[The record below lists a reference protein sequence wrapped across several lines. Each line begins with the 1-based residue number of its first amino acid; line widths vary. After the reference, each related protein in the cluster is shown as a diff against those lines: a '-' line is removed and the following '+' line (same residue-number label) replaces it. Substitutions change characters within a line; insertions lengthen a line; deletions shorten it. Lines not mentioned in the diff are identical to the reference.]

1 MRIRAAFTPSFSRDL
16 KGLRKRGLDESEL
29 MEVIDLII
37 ENTPDSLEELWRRH
51 RMHSLKGV
59 WKGISKCHVA
69 NAGDWLIVWRESDGV
84 AFLQRT
90 GTHDE
95 IFR

>member
-1 MRIRAAFTPSFSRDL
+1 MRLKAAFTPSFSRDL
-16 KGLRKRGLDESEL
+16 KRIRKRRLDESEL
-29 MEVIDLII
+29 MWVIDLII
-37 ENTPDSLEELWRRH
+37 ENTPESLEELRRRH

-59 WKGISKCHVA
+59 WKGSSECHVA
-69 NAGDWLIVWRESDGV
+69 NAGDWLIVWRENDGV

>member
-1 MRIRAAFTPSFSRDL
+1 MRLRATFMPSFSRDL
-16 KGLRKRGLDESEL
+16 KRVRRRGLDEGDL
-29 MEVIDLII
+29 LAVIGLII
-37 ENTPDSLEELWRRH
+37 ENTPESREELRRRH
-51 RMHSLKGV
+51 RMHSLKGA
-59 WKGISKCHVA
+59 WRGSSECHVA
-69 NAGDWLIVWRESDGV
+69 NAGDWLIVWRECDGV

>member
-1 MRIRAAFTPSFSRDL
+1 MRLEATFVPSFSRDL
-16 KGLRKRGLDESEL
+16 KRIRRRGLKERDL
-29 MEVIDLII
+29 IAVIDLII
-37 ENTPDSLEELWRRH
+37 ENTPESRAKLKRRH
-51 RMHSLKGV
+51 RMHSLKGK
-59 WKGISKCHVA
+59 WKGSSECHVA
-69 NAGDWLIVWRESDGV
+69 NAGDWLIVWREDNGV

>member
-1 MRIRAAFTPSFSRDL
+1 MKLKATFMPSFSRDL
-16 KGLRKRGLDESEL
+16 KKIKKRMLDERDL
-29 MEVIDLII
+29 LEVIDLII
-37 ENTPDSLEELWRRH
+37 ENTPDSRKELCRRH
-51 RMHSLKGV
+51 QMHSLKGA
-59 WKGISKCHVA
+59 WKSSSECHVA
-69 NAGDWLIVWRESDGV
+69 NAGEWLTVWRESNGV